1 MHFSLKCYIKCFLM
15 SIGVLRA
22 DFTVDKESMAL
33 MSFWPNSIDAVDGCL
48 KEQAGL
54 FDNDPNEECGK
65 AYYLARC
72 VMMKEVLSARNGDT
86 T

>member
-1 MHFSLKCYIKCFLM
+1 MT
-15 SIGVLRA
+15 IGVIRE
-22 DFTVDKESMAL
+22 DFTVDKDAMTS

-48 KEQAGL
+48 KDQAGL
-54 FDNDPNEECGK
+54 FDNDPNEDCGK

-72 VMMKEVLSARNGDT
+72 VMMKELLSSRTSDT